1 MTLTDRLAKLY
12 TSAVHDVM
20 HGRGHSNC
28 VLPPGLHAV
37 NPAHTVAGEVFTID
51 GHFQEGQ
58 PTNETLRGWAEVLSK
73 APAGKVIV
81 CQPNTMEVALMGELS
96 AATLQKKGVLGYIAD
111 GGTRDV
117 PLLAEMDFPVFSR
130 FATPKDIAGR
140 WKAKSMGEPIVIG
153 TVTIHTGDYVLAD
166 RDGVVILPA
175 AMAEEI
181 IAETEAKADTENQ
194 MREALLAGMDPLDAF
209 DKFGTF

>member
-1 MTLTDRLAKLY
+1 MDLTDRLSRLY
-12 TSAVHDVM
+12 ASAVHDVM

-28 VLPPGLHAV
+28 VLPPGLAAV
-37 NPAHTVAGEVFTID
+37 NPAHVLAGEVFTID
-51 GHFQEGQ
+51 GHYEEGQ
-58 PTNETLRGWAEVLSK
+58 PTPATLRGWAEVLSK

-96 AATLQKKGVLGYIAD
+96 AATLAKRGVRGYIAD

-117 PLLAEMDFPVFSR
+117 ALLAGMDFPVFSR

-140 WKAKSMGEPIVIG
+140 WRAKSMGQPITIG
-153 TVTIHTGDYVLAD
+153 TVTIETGDYVLAD
-166 RDGVVILPA
+166 RDGVVILPR
-175 AMAEEI
+175 AMAAEV
-181 IAETEAKADTENQ
+181 IAETEAKAATENA
-194 MREALLAGMDPLDAF
+194 MREALMAGMDPLDAF